1 MNAAMKSIYLVN
13 PISGRGHLDSYAR
26 LYSRALIELGYNVVL
41 VAETDGDTLAYLE
54 RNCAGL
60 RQSFK
65 FAPFG
70 EPRRPGPLTGMT
82 VIAHTM
88 RRVWRDE
95 GIPGLLV
102 RCVRMPWRFLL
113 SYNSQRFQKTVIGL
127 ERAVARRV
135 LGSRLG
141 QWLNLASYF
150 DGRRMSFATLRRY
163 VDTAVKMPGRSSPD
177 LILFLYLDLMTERS
191 RNIAALDRAGGWPWT
206 GILFHP
212 RKNRERNSPPEAY
225 FYSSNARGAVFLVPS
240 AIPVYAAALPQL
252 HFTLAPDVADL
263 ELPAKPAEAADEIRR
278 RARGRIVVLQIGSI
292 AAHKGIP
299 TLLDVIEAADPNSF
313 FFALV
318 GEVHWESFAE
328 NERRVRL
335 SFAQPPENVF
345 VHQGYMASEN
355 DYNSLMAACDI
366 VYAVYQ
372 GFSSSSNSLTKA
384 AGLGRPILVAAN
396 CLMGERVLASGI
408 GAVAAEGDAD
418 GILAELN
425 RLASRPKDSFSFER
439 YREEHSIEGLK
450 STLAEALP
458 HWLAKPADPEISVSS
473 LRTDKS

>member
-1 MNAAMKSIYLVN
+1 MKSIYLVN
-13 PISGRGHLDSYAR
+13 PVSGRGHLDSYAR
-26 LYSRALIELGYNVVL
+26 LYSRALIELGHKVVL
-41 VAETDGDTLAYLE
+41 IAETDGDTLAYLE

-60 RQSFK
+60 RQSFS
-65 FAPFG
+65 FAPFD
-70 EPRRPGPLTGMT
+70 EPRRPGALTGMT

-95 GIPGLLV
+95 GIAGLLV
-102 RCVRMPWRFLL
+102 RCVRIPRRFLL
-113 SYNSQRFQKTVIGL
+113 SHTSERFQNTVLGL

-135 LGSRLG
+135 LGGRLG

-163 VDTAVKMPGRSSPD
+163 IDAAVRMPGRSSPD
-177 LILFLYLDLMTERS
+177 LVLFLYLDLMAERS

-212 RKNRERNSPPEAY
+212 RKNKNRNSPPEAY
-225 FYSSNARGAVFLVPS
+225 FNSSNARGAVFLVPA
-240 AIPVYAAALPQL
+240 AIGVYAAAIPQL
-252 HFTLAPDVADL
+252 HFALAPDVADI
-263 ELPAKPAEAADEIRR
+263 ELPAKSAEIADEIRR

-292 AAHKGIP
+292 TAHKGIP
-299 TLLDVIEAADPNSF
+299 TLLDVIEAADPNRF

-335 SFAQPPENVF
+335 TFAQPPENVF
-345 VHQGYMASEN
+345 VHQGYMASES

-372 GFSSSSNSLTKA
+372 GFNSSSNSLTKA

-408 GAVAAEGDAD
+408 GAAAPESDAG
-418 GILAELN
+418 GILAELD

-439 YREEHSIEGLK
+439 YRKQHSLEELK
-450 STLAEALP
+450 SALAEALP
-458 HWLAKPADPEISVSS
+458 RWLA
-473 LRTDKS
+473 